1 MATDLHAQ
9 VSASLMRPEQRSLR
23 PMQWPAP
30 PKLVALY
37 FGADWCAPCHAFVPT
52 LRSVRD
58 ALREAGADTEV
69 VYVSLDESEAALRR
83 YMRAQA
89 MPWPVLDPRRA
100 RRMPALQA
108 LAGLAPPNRVL
119 IDADGKVLANGW
131 QGRRYEGLQPVLK
144 QWTKQAVAPQGG
156 NPPPPAPPPRRS
168 PTPPPAGHAPAVGA
182 GCRVKAPF
190 GNREL
195 VGVVVGH
202 GQAADGQGLRQALA
216 WCDPQALLQGELW
229 QSLQWL
235 ARYTHAPLGE
245 VLSTAL
251 PGPLRHGEALPET
264 HHWGWQLTHEG
275 RAQREKLRAGS
286 RPRQLAEL
294 LAEAVVDEDVLGE
307 RMDDWRTAAR
317 SLAKRELAERV
328 ALSVAPQHAQPLPG
342 PTLNPD
348 QAEAVAAINAAD
360 GFQPR
365 SSIAWHRAGRR
376 WCWCRKSA

>member
-1 MATDLHAQ
+1 MAERPARQGPKAQGAQ
-9 VSASLMRPEQRSLR
+9 VVRTEQITPHMVRVVLGGEGLADFSLSGFTDHYIKLCFAPE
-23 PMQWPAP
+23 
-30 PKLVALY
+30 
-37 FGADWCAPCHAFVPT
+37 GADYAHPFDIA
-52 LRSVRD
+52 
-58 ALREAGADTEV
+58 AIRE
-69 VYVSLDESEAALRR
+69 SH
-83 YMRAQA
+83 
-89 MPWPVLDPRRA
+89 P
-100 RRMPALQA
+100 
-108 LAGLAPPNRVL
+108 
-119 IDADGKVLANGW
+119 
-131 QGRRYEGLQPVLK
+131 
-144 QWTKQAVAPQGG
+144 
-156 NPPPPAPPPRRS
+156 
-168 PTPPPAGHAPAVGA
+168 
-182 GCRVKAPF
+182 
-190 GNREL
+190 REL
-195 VGVVVGH
+195 WPTTRTYTVRSWDP
-202 GQAADGQGLRQALA
+202 AAREMAVDDDGQGLRQALA
-216 WCDPQALLQGELW
+216 WCDPQPLLQGELW

-360 GFQPR
+360 GFQPFLLDGVTG
-365 SSIAWHRAGRR
+365 SG
-376 WCWCRKSA
+376 KSEVYLQAINH

>member
-1 MATDLHAQ
+1 MARYTG
-9 VSASLMRPEQRSLR
+9 
-23 PMQWPAP
+23 PMLSPIPTLQ
-30 PKLVALY
+30 VAL
-37 FGADWCAPCHAFVPT
+37 PVP
-52 LRSVRD
+52 L
-58 ALREAGADTEV
+58 
-69 VYVSLDESEAALRR
+69 
-83 YMRAQA
+83 
-89 MPWPVLDPRRA
+89 PRLFDYLS
-100 RRMPALQA
+100 P
-108 LAGLAPPNRVL
+108 
-119 IDADGKVLANGW
+119 
-131 QGRRYEGLQPVLK
+131 EGD
-144 QWTKQAVAPQGG
+144 
-156 NPPPPAPPPRRS
+156 
-168 PTPPPAGHAPAVGA
+168 APAVVV
-182 GCRVKAPF
+182 GCRVKVPF

-202 GQAADGQGLRQALA
+202 GQADDGQGLRQALA

-348 QAEAVAAINAAD
+348 QAEAVAAINAAGVLKVLIAVHNAARAAERNCGD
-360 GFQPR
+360 TMEASTLRPR
-365 SSIAWHRAGRR
+365 PRNHACPALAALVLSVDDLGEMGEI
-376 WCWCRKSA
+376 